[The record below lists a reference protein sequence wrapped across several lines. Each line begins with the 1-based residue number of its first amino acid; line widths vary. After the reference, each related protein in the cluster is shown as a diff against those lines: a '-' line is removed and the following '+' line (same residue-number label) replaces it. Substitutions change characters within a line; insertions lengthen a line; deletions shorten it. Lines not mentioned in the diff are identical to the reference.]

1 MFGQTGHLLPT
12 MRTNGIIMTE
22 AGNDVLVYDSDTHAL
37 HTLNQVVV
45 SVWNA
50 CDGQQTLASLATVTG
65 LDTDTVQQALAQL
78 AAANLLDGA
87 LPEAIKPAQ
96 SRRAFMKKAA
106 VASAVPVLVSVSAPM
121 ATSAASR
128 DCGRSCVPFIGECFS
143 FDDPFTCSIC
153 LPFSQVCGP
162 VPADFSSARMAMN
175 VDTVIAIEHEL
186 WGE

>member
-1 MFGQTGHLLPT
+1 
-12 MRTNGIIMTE
+12 MRTNGIVMTE
-22 AGNDVLVYDSDTHAL
+22 AGSDALVYDSDTHAL
-37 HTLNQVVV
+37 HTLNPVVV

-78 AAANLLDGA
+78 AGANLLDGA
-87 LPEAIKPAQ
+87 LPEGIRPAQ

-106 VASAVPVLVSVSAPM
+106 VGVAVPVIVSVTASTA
-121 ATSAASR
+121 ASAASQ
-128 DCGRSCVPFIGECFS
+128 DCGRSCAPFTGECFS

-153 LPFSQVCGP
+153 LPFSRVCGP
-162 VPADFSSARMAMN
+162 IPADFASARMAMTPE
-175 VDTVIAIEHEL
+175 TVIAIEHEL